1 MKTISKN
8 KIKLADLAAIGSYA
22 TSLWTTRKVV
32 LISDKKAFD
41 RHGTE
46 ILQYLTILGFDVQ
59 TLILN
64 ETCYT
69 TATASL
75 IYQFLTNQKMTTED
89 GIISLGD
96 EALCQ
101 LGGYVSA
108 TYLGGLSLIQIPTT
122 LIAQLAVCTQLP
134 ACLINPETTQ
144 LQAVT
149 PHPAGILIDPKLTKN
164 LTKAELAAAQTL
176 LLDLGIAQ
184 DHICRRELRKKAQ
197 INDHKLNYKKL
208 FNALMTDSLT
218 SADKVTNRL
227 SRSQLQAIS
236 NRLLV
241 SKISLNHK
249 KG

>member
-1 MKTISKN
+1 MKTIPKN

-69 TATASL
+69 TETASL
-75 IYQFLTNQKMTTED
+75 IHQFLENQKMTIAD
-89 GIISLGD
+89 GIIGLGD

-101 LGGYVSA
+101 LSGYVSA

-134 ACLINPETTQ
+134 ACLINPETKQ

-149 PHPAGILIDPKLTKN
+149 PRPAGILIDPKLTEN
-164 LTKAELAAAQTL
+164 LTKEELTAAQTL

-184 DHICRRELRKKAQ
+184 DHICRHELRKKAR
-197 INDHKLNYKKL
+197 ISDYKLNYEKL
-208 FNALMTDSLT
+208 FKTLMTTDSLT
-218 SADKVTNRL
+218 STDKAARP
-227 SRSQLQAIS
+227 SRAQLQAIS

-241 SKISLNHK
+241 TKISLDRK